1 MSNNFRE
8 HPDESTVLRFLDG
21 ELTER
26 EAAELRG
33 HLDGCWQCRRNLG
46 EWQGTIDAFLRLR
59 ETVQFPADPPPPNP
73 WMPFDQLYPPPPIP
87 RQVVRWWNLWKFA
100 SVAAV
105 IVVAVFAAV
114 VVLRK
119 PAAPPPTPLVSTLP
133 PAFTPPPT
141 VETRPTPIPTPSVQ
155 PQIAA
160 ASPLHSQ
167 VLAAEV
173 LHKLGADL
181 GEPVAIVPSLTHAIV
196 RARALESRRRQTIQ
210 DALAKLP
217 GVTFESNEPQTV
229 GNRAPAPAPSVPQ
242 TPRPKLFEANLLKQ
256 LGSPAAVESFANA
269 ILDDSDTIA
278 IRAHAI
284 QTLDTLFPTKTQLSP
299 PDRAIIDGIVSAHRA
314 VLGQHVQSLRGRLQP
329 ILDGA
334 TGPSAD
340 AAAPLSTR
348 AIELDR
354 LLNAAFAGA
363 QVPLTDSELAA
374 RIQSLLKDL
383 EQ

>member
-59 ETVQFPADPPPPNP
+59 ETVQFAADPPPPNP
-73 WMPFDQLYPPPPIP
+73 WMPFDQLYPPPAIP
-87 RQVVRWWNLWKFA
+87 RQVRWWNLWKFG

-119 PAAPPPTPLVSTLP
+119 PAPPPPTPLVSTPP

-141 VETRPTPIPTPSVQ
+141 IGVKSTPVPTPSAQ

-167 VLAAEV
+167 VLAAQV

-196 RARALESRRRQTIQ
+196 RARALEPRRRQTIQ

-217 GVTFESNEPQTV
+217 GVTFERSEPQTV
-229 GNRAPAPAPSVPQ
+229 GNRAPTPVPTVPQ

-299 PDRAIIDGIVSAHRA
+299 PDRAIIDGIVAAHRA
-314 VLGQHVQSLRGRLQP
+314 VLGRHVQSLRARLQP

-334 TGPSAD
+334 AGPSAD

-363 QVPLTDSELAA
+363 QIPLTDSELAA